1 MSDEKFS
8 SVVRCFYQESLDFC
22 FIQETMI
29 SDKRVIDSLSSRWRG
44 PSFWSPAVG
53 RRGGVAILL
62 SSCLQD
68 NLSVWKKDTE
78 GRVLSVL
85 LNIDSQSINLVNL
98 YAPTVPAD
106 RRVFYQSVHLYFF
119 PHCSLIVGSDFNCY
133 DSSSDKFGGTISIS
147 SDLSDLKSYFLLRDA
162 WRALHPR
169 TRQFT
174 WFNLDSSVAS
184 RLDTFLVARSLLS

>member
-1 MSDEKFS
+1 M
-8 SVVRCFYQESLDFC
+8 
-22 FIQETMI
+22 
-29 SDKRVIDSLSSRWRG
+29 
-44 PSFWSPAVG
+44 
-53 RRGGVAILL
+53 AILL
-62 SSCLQD
+62 SSSLQD
-68 NLSVWKKDTE
+68 HLSVWKKDTE
-78 GRVLSVL
+78 GRFISVL

-98 YAPTVPAD
+98 YAPTVPTD

-147 SDLSDLKSYFLLRDA
+147 SDLSDIKSYFLLRDA
-162 WRALHPR
+162 WRTLHPR